1 MFMLVR
7 IILRFAVAREKR
19 YHYNL
24 FYQKGRAKESTRKKI
39 VCVCGGGGSHVN
51 DDS

>member
-24 FYQKGRAKESTRKKI
+24 FYQKGRAKESTCTTI
-39 VCVCGGGGSHVN
+39 VGGDSHVN
-51 DDS
+51 DDP